1 MNYFFPTEDHNHE
14 YGVVETFI
22 SDPNDDPKNIV
33 ISFDGTGGNPGW
45 AVQRGNED
53 RYGEVTGLG
62 NCCKLHLL
70 AGGNIGN
77 TNYTFNNP
85 DQLVQLPLYYSG
97 VGTRGYTRHLKSVMG
112 LGAMKDIYTTA
123 YEDLEK
129 IYRKDDKI
137 FVFGFSRGAATARL
151 FCSYLFHNPIRG
163 VVPQVA
169 FLGVFDTVCES
180 IPIGGGVGTSDAPSV
195 LDVNGEDGSLPGNV
209 ARAVHLVSID
219 DYRGP
224 FTPTLFNDDPRVT
237 EVWCPGVHSDIGG
250 GYYHDGLSDL
260 ALVAMKI
267 EAEKAGLICREI
279 TRQTIEES
287 HHTIVARGAD
297 PQLDAR
303 SFSNFDNDMQ
313 IEPNCLDREI
323 HNTMSLMYS
332 TLNFFKRFVHR
343 KPRKLKDN
351 EDWDGEPI
359 LLLDGAVERV
369 RSWDHTIPDT
379 YVFPDLTYSVDNAG
393 RHKYRPQCLVGVP
406 YKVVSSEDM
415 SVSDTVHN
423 CITDEVDEW

>member
-1 MNYFFPTEDHNHE
+1 
-14 YGVVETFI
+14 
-22 SDPNDDPKNIV
+22 
-33 ISFDGTGGNPGW
+33 
-45 AVQRGNED
+45 
-53 RYGEVTGLG
+53 
-62 NCCKLHLL
+62 
-70 AGGNIGN
+70 
-77 TNYTFNNP
+77 
-85 DQLVQLPLYYSG
+85 
-97 VGTRGYTRHLKSVMG
+97 MG

-250 GYYHDGLSDL
+250 G
-260 ALVAMKI
+260 
-267 EAEKAGLICREI
+267 
-279 TRQTIEES
+279 
-287 HHTIVARGAD
+287 
-297 PQLDAR
+297 
-303 SFSNFDNDMQ
+303 
-313 IEPNCLDREI
+313 
-323 HNTMSLMYS
+323 
-332 TLNFFKRFVHR
+332 
-343 KPRKLKDN
+343 
-351 EDWDGEPI
+351 
-359 LLLDGAVERV
+359 
-369 RSWDHTIPDT
+369 
-379 YVFPDLTYSVDNAG
+379 
-393 RHKYRPQCLVGVP
+393 
-406 YKVVSSEDM
+406 
-415 SVSDTVHN
+415 
-423 CITDEVDEW
+423 